1 MVCSLVGFSVP
12 LYKVCYPSCLGLM
25 YHAKIWRKPVFSL
38 SPIAAGYL
46 PGAYSVPIDLSYW
59 TFSLFAIFRVSRWC
73 CTPDHIEQ
81 ALNFNEVA
89 LISVQQH
96 YMNLCFA

>member
-1 MVCSLVGFSVP
+1 MS
-12 LYKVCYPSCLGLM
+12 
-25 YHAKIWRKPVFSL
+25 
-38 SPIAAGYL
+38 
-46 PGAYSVPIDLSYW
+46 IDLSYW

>member
-1 MVCSLVGFSVP
+1 MFGANVSPKNMEKASVF
-12 LYKVCYPSCLGLM
+12 
-25 YHAKIWRKPVFSL
+25 IE
-38 SPIAAGYL
+38 PIAAGYL

-73 CTPDHIEQ
+73 CTLDHIEQ